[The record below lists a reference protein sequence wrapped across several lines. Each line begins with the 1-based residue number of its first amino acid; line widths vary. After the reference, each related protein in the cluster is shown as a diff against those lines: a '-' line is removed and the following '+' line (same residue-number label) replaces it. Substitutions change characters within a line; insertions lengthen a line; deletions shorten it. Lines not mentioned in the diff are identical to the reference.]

1 MSRKLRLAFL
11 GFRHGHI
18 MGLYQAARKHPRV
31 EVVAACE
38 EDPATADALR
48 SAGAVE
54 LTHSS
59 YAKLYDDAGV
69 DAVAVGDFFA
79 RRGQVILSALG
90 MNKHVISDK
99 PICTRAEELD
109 QIVTL
114 AKAKK
119 RAVGCLLDL
128 RDHGP
133 FITMRRLIRDEGAI
147 GTVHTVNFSAQ
158 HPLLL
163 GKRPA
168 WYFEPGKH
176 GGTINDIAVHA
187 IDAIPWLTGRTI
199 AQVVAA
205 RAWNA
210 RLPQHPHFQD
220 AAQIMLKL
228 DNAGG
233 VMGDLSYLAS
243 DGVAYASPQYW
254 RITCHGDLGVIEVS
268 YNGKTIELSNRGD
281 ASPRAIAA
289 DPGNPTGC
297 LDAFLNEI
305 DGTPRAGALTTADV
319 LDASRRTLL
328 IQQAA
333 DENQTNASL

>member
-1 MSRKLRLAFL
+1 MSKLRLAFF

-18 MGLYQAARKHPRV
+18 MGLYTAAREHPRV

-38 EDPATADALR
+38 EDPAAAEGLR
-48 SAGAVE
+48 SAGKAE
-54 LTHSS
+54 LTHPT
-59 YAKLYDDAGV
+59 YDQLYDDTAF
-69 DAVAVGDFFA
+69 DAVAVGDYFA
-79 RRGQVILSALG
+79 RRGAIILRALQA
-90 MNKHVISDK
+90 NKHVISDK
-99 PICTRAEELD
+99 PICTNLAEIE
-109 QIVTL
+109 QIASLVV
-114 AKAKK
+114 AKT
-119 RAVGCLLDL
+119 RSIGCLLDL

-133 FITMRRLIRDEGAI
+133 FMTMRRLIHEGAI
-147 GTVHTVNFSAQ
+147 GAVHTVNFSAQ

-168 WYFEPGKH
+168 WYFESGKH

-187 IDAIPWLTGRTI
+187 IDAIPWLTGRRI
-199 AQVVAA
+199 VQVVAA

-210 RLPQHPHFQD
+210 RLPRVPHFQD
-220 AAQIMLKL
+220 AAQIMLNL

-254 RITCHGDLGVIEVS
+254 RMTCHGDAGVIETS
-268 YNGKTIELSNRGD
+268 FNSKTVELSSQGD
-281 ASPRAIAA
+281 TSPRQIPTN
-289 DPGNPTGC
+289 DGNPTGC
-297 LDAFLNEI
+297 LDAFLDEI
-305 DGTPRAGALTTADV
+305 DGSSTPGVLTTDDV

-333 DENQTNASL
+333 DENRTNVSL